1 MNVSW
6 NLIGLIFSQ
15 NASQTLPKKL
25 ERNDFTHRHMRTK
38 YLIFLG
44 KWHQNRRL
52 SGHNIVFSGLIIWD
66 IFMMRYFQVSWD
78 GNFNLNRLKT
88 EPLEST
94 FGVSPIRI
102 SDFVCMFGPIRSE
115 LNWPAIGLAP
125 FKVEPTVIQYDVT
138 FITQHITQSYEV
150 YVRNIWFLSPL
161 VLSKWENLALLSLY
175 TFWGKCVYFSIFE
188 W

>member
-1 MNVSW
+1 MSHFFFFMVFY
-6 NLIGLIFSQ
+6 IGYSSAEHNECLMKSNRSNCFTKCIT
-15 NASQTLPKKL
+15 NLPKKTWK
-25 ERNDFTHRHMRTK
+25 EWFSHRHMRTK

-78 GNFNLNRLKT
+78 CNFDLNRLKT

-102 SDFVCMFGPIRSE
+102 SDFVCMFGPIWSE
-115 LNWPAIGLAP
+115 LNWPAIGLASL
-125 FKVEPTVIQYDVT
+125 KYVVT
-138 FITQHITQSYEV
+138 FIKQHSHMRFMCEIPG
-150 YVRNIWFLSPL
+150 FC
-161 VLSKWENLALLSLY
+161 LLSFCQNEI
-175 TFWGKCVYFSIFE
+175 T
-188 W
+188 